1 MKNIHRLNRNI
12 YITNE
17 QEIKEGDWYLTFLN
31 KEVIGKPRKC
41 EDSNWNFSGCKKIIL
56 TTDQDLIKDGVQ
68 AIDNKTLELLANNP
82 TCVYANIEPLLSNN
96 GRALFG
102 YNLSIPQEEKMYSE
116 EEVLTLL
123 INFSNDRT
131 FLKKNV
137 ATQWFKEFKK
147 K

>member
-17 QEIKEGDWYLTFLN
+17 QEIKVKDWYINMETNMLVESKN
-31 KEVIGKPRKC
+31 VMDCNSYI
-41 EDSNWNFSGCKKIIL
+41 KKIIS
-56 TTDQDLIKDGVQ
+56 TTDQDLINEGVFS
-68 AIDNKTLELLANNP
+68 IDNKTLELLANNP

-137 ATQWFKEFKK
+137 ATQWFKEFKNK
-147 K
+147 